1 MAEILQYVPGNG
13 IFHRLHPVTK
23 ILFIIFI
30 SIVTIIISSIAV
42 LTGILLI
49 LFLLAFVGHLIRPVL
64 QQMVMILLM
73 SIVIF
78 LITILTVQDGEV
90 VGYLIPSFVPV
101 IGGSIPITVGALT
114 VATVLTLR
122 FAILIS
128 AFQLFVISTQP
139 RDLVHTMEKA
149 WVPPDYTLMFIIALR
164 FIPTLQ
170 IEGKRI
176 HEAQLARGYHTGE
189 GFVGRIKSVAPV
201 MVPLVSNSLSRATML
216 GLTIDLRG
224 YRTPARIRLRERTF
238 GVADKVAIPLMA
250 VAGVAFIYAVLT
262 LPGV

>member
-149 WVPPDYTLMFIIALR
+149 RVPPDYTLMFIIALR

-201 MVPLVSNSLSRATML
+201 MIPLVSNSLSRATML

>member
-250 VAGVAFIYAVLT
+250 VAGVAFIYAVLM

>member
-1 MAEILQYVPGNG
+1 
-13 IFHRLHPVTK
+13 
-23 ILFIIFI
+23 
-30 SIVTIIISSIAV
+30 VTIIISSIAV

>member
-23 ILFIIFI
+23 ILFLVLV
-30 SIVTIIISSIAV
+30 SVVTILTSSIAV
-42 LTGILLI
+42 LTGLLLLI
-49 LFLLAFVGHLIRPVL
+49 FLLALAGHLLRPVI
-64 QQMVMILLM
+64 QQMVMILMM

-78 LITILTVQDGEV
+78 LITILTVQEGAV
-90 VGYLIPSFVPV
+90 IGYLVPPFVPV
-101 IGGSIPITVGALT
+101 IGGSLPITVGALT

-139 RDLVHTMEKA
+139 RDLVHTMERA
-149 WVPPDYTLMFIIALR
+149 RVPPDYTLMFIIALR

-176 HEAQLARGYHTGE
+176 HEAQLARGYHTGD

-201 MVPLVSNSLSRATML
+201 MVPLVSNSLSRATLL

-224 YRTPARIRLRERTF
+224 YRSRARTRLRERTL
-238 GVADKVAIPLMA
+238 GIADKVAIPLMA
-250 VAGVAFIYAVLT
+250 ITGAAFIYAVLT
-262 LPGV
+262 LSPG

>member
-1 MAEILQYVPGNG
+1 MAEILQTLPGNG

-23 ILFIIFI
+23 ILFIILV
-30 SIVTIIISSIAV
+30 SVVTILTSSIAV
-42 LTGILLI
+42 LAGILLLI
-49 LFLLAFVGHLIRPVL
+49 FLLAFAGHLLRPVI
-64 QQMVMILLM
+64 QQMVMILAM

-78 LITILTVQDGEV
+78 LITILTVTEGEV
-90 VGYLIPSFVPV
+90 VGYLIPSFIPV

-114 VATVLTLR
+114 VGAVLTLR

-139 RDLVHTMEKA
+139 RDLVHTMERA
-149 WVPPDYTLMFIIALR
+149 RIPADYTLMFIIALR

-176 HEAQLARGYHTGE
+176 HEAQLARGYHPGD

-224 YRTPARIRLRERTF
+224 YRMPARIRLRERTF

-250 VAGVAFIYAVLT
+250 LAGVAFIYAVLT
-262 LPGV
+262 LPAV